1 MLPELE
7 QDVFEAERSSS
18 NTKWISAPVKRQNET
33 RNRSLIS
40 KNAFPPRET
49 DQNFRK
55 TPSRGGKW
63 GKFSEKRLPA
73 AGNGKNSQK
82 NGFPRRESDKIS
94 RKTVSCGGKAVK
106 FAGDRFPAAGKGGK
120 ISKNAFPPR
129 EEGNLRLWFPAA
141 GRMRPHRRPSS
152 NFAGGR
158 RRPRVPTPTAAQKAY
173 FCPRDDTYYI
183 DHRRTTVREK
193 QLRRAGGAI
202 AVRSSC
208 LYGHG
213 ARVGR

>member
-1 MLPELE
+1 MQRCMKYQKIRCSEWE

-33 RNRSLIS
+33 RNRSKLL

-106 FAGDRFPAAGKGGK
+106 FAGDRFPAAGKGAN
-120 ISKNAFPPR
+120 SPKNAFRRAKSIFKKPPSPPR
-129 EEGNLRLWFPAA
+129 EAPSARFPAI
-141 GRMRPHRRPSS
+141 R
-152 NFAGGR
+152 F
-158 RRPRVPTPTAAQKAY
+158 
-173 FCPRDDTYYI
+173 FCAPNHIPIIYVTNEDCNRWNG
-183 DHRRTTVREK
+183 
-193 QLRRAGGAI
+193 LRR
-202 AVRSSC
+202 SC
-208 LYGHG
+208 HRHLFC
-213 ARVGR
+213 

>member
-1 MLPELE
+1 MQRCMKYQKIRCSELE

-18 NTKWISAPVKRQNET
+18 NTKWISAPVKRENET
-33 RNRSLIS
+33 RNRSKLP

-73 AGNGKNSQK
+73 TGNGKNSPK

-106 FAGDRFPAAGKGGK
+106 FAGDRFPAAGKGAN
-120 ISKNAFPPR
+120 SPKNAFRRAKSIFKKPPSPPR
-129 EEGNLRLWFPAA
+129 EVPRPA
-141 GRMRPHRRPSS
+141 SLQ
-152 NFAGGR
+152 FASFA
-158 RRPRVPTPTAAQKAY
+158 PQI
-173 FCPRDDTYYI
+173 TY
-183 DHRRTTVREK
+183 
-193 QLRRAGGAI
+193 L
-202 AVRSSC
+202 
-208 LYGHG
+208 LYT
-213 ARVGR
+213 

>member
-1 MLPELE
+1 MKYQKIQCSEWE

-33 RNRSLIS
+33 RNRSRTS

-82 NGFPRRESDKIS
+82 NGFPRWESDKIS

-120 ISKNAFPPR
+120 ISKNTFPPR

-152 NFAGGR
+152 NFAGSR
-158 RRPRVPTPTAAQKAY
+158 RRPRRANAYSRPKGLLLPT
-173 FCPRDDTYYI
+173 R
-183 DHRRTTVREK
+183 
-193 QLRRAGGAI
+193 
-202 AVRSSC
+202 
-208 LYGHG
+208 
-213 ARVGR
+213 

>member
-1 MLPELE
+1 MQRCMKCQKIRCPPELE

-40 KNAFPPRET
+40 QNAFPPRET

-73 AGNGKNSQK
+73 AGNGKNSPK
-82 NGFPRRESDKIS
+82 SGFPRRESDKIS

-106 FAGDRFPAAGKGGK
+106 FAGDRFPAAGKGANAP
-120 ISKNAFPPR
+120 KNAFRRAKSIFKKPPPPPR
-129 EEGNLRLWFPAA
+129 EAPPGPLPCKSFLLRPKSL
-141 GRMRPHRRPSS
+141 
-152 NFAGGR
+152 
-158 RRPRVPTPTAAQKAY
+158 
-173 FCPRDDTYYI
+173 TYYI
-183 DHRRTTVREK
+183 RNE
-193 QLRRAGGAI
+193 
-202 AVRSSC
+202 
-208 LYGHG
+208 
-213 ARVGR
+213 